1 MEDAHVCID
10 DIQKETEF
18 SEIPT
23 KQKHSIY
30 GVYDGTFMMSEL
42 LFTTWKSNKIWN
54 EWKVFILYIEIIM

>member
-42 LFTTWKSNKIWN
+42 LFTTWKSNKI
-54 EWKVFILYIEIIM
+54 